1 MHLHVFLFLDSLGG
15 GELLIIMLFAIM
27 FFGSEKLPGLMR
39 GMGAAMRTFKNAMND
54 VKYDIEKSV
63 DMSETD
69 NTRKNLP
76 KPGTTPIQPENTGDE
91 TPPTA

>member
-1 MHLHVFLFLDSLGG
+1 MHLHVILFLDSLGG

-27 FFGSEKLPGLMR
+27 FFGSDKLPGLMR

-63 DMSETD
+63 DMSEID

-76 KPGTTPIQPENTGDE
+76 KPGTPPVQTNIGEE
-91 TPPTA
+91 TSPPQE